1 MLLRQ
6 WNFINKKIQLL
17 ESFLK
22 DFFESKKIISKES
35 TVILLMASIL
45 FIFISVFGILFSH
58 YS

>member
-1 MLLRQ
+1 MLLR
-6 WNFINKKIQLL
+6 WWYFINKNIQLL
-17 ESFLK
+17 ESSLK

-45 FIFISVFGILFSH
+45 FIFISVFGIIFSH